1 MSSSDNPYRPPSAT
15 VVDVPGP
22 AADLAFAAPGAVVD
36 AGRGVS
42 WIGEGWNLF
51 KAAPAL
57 WIVAMV
63 IVLAIN
69 MLLGSL
75 VGERLNSLVS
85 VLTGPFISAG
95 MLAFAHGIA
104 RGEPADLGK
113 LFIGLREK
121 TGALLGVAGI
131 YLLMVTGLL
140 LVFGIAAVTMV
151 GGFAYFASAG
161 PAGVLSAMSG
171 GGLMGLLLLLPLF
184 VGLLFLVVAAYWFAP
199 GLVLYANLDAWAA
212 MKESFRACLRN
223 WLPFLVYSIMGFLVL
238 MGGMLLLVIGMF
250 LVSLPVLMA
259 SYYSS
264 FRDIFGQKN

>member
-1 MSSSDNPYRPPSAT
+1 MASNDNPYRPPSAT
-15 VVDVPGP
+15 VADVAGP

-42 WIGEGWNLF
+42 WIGEGWDLF
-51 KAAPAL
+51 KAAPLL
-57 WIVAMV
+57 WIVAMI

-69 MLLGSL
+69 MLLGAV
-75 VGERLNSLVS
+75 VGERLNSIVS
-85 VLTGPFISAG
+85 VLIGPFISAG

-121 TGALLGVAGI
+121 TGPLLAVAGI
-131 YLLMVTGLL
+131 YLLLVAGLFI
-140 LVFGIAAVTMV
+140 VFGFALVLMI
-151 GGFAYFASAG
+151 GGFAGLASSDPGALLG
-161 PAGVLSAMSG
+161 ALAG
-171 GGLMGLLLLLPLF
+171 GGLMGVLLLVPLF

-199 GLVLYANLDAWAA
+199 GLVLFAGLDAWTA

-238 MGGMLLLVIGMF
+238 MGGLLLLLIGMF
-250 LVSLPVLMA
+250 VVSLPVLMA

-264 FRDIFGQKN
+264 FRDIFGQKA